1 VKRVLV
7 IGGSGQLGTAIAAR
21 WHDFEVVAPAHDE
34 LPIEQT
40 QRLAETL
47 DRVTPGVLLNAAAFH
62 DVDRCEA
69 EPQRAF
75 EINARAAGAAA
86 RLAAARDTLFVT
98 VSTDYVFDGKKGE
111 PYTERDVAN
120 PLSAYGASRLAGE
133 RLVEAAGGRAFVVRT
148 CGLYGASRSPSR
160 RPTFIERILRQASQ
174 GDPVRVVADV
184 IASPTYSN
192 DLADALHALAGSE
205 AYGLYHAA
213 GAGSV
218 SWFDFAQEALALA
231 RVELPIEPI
240 AAGQWK
246 AAAIRPRFS
255 ALDNAKLR
263 ELGIALRPW
272 RAGLAE
278 YVGALADIGVR

>member
-21 WHDFEVVAPAHDE
+21 WHDFEIIAPAHDE
-34 LPIEQT
+34 LGIEQT
-40 QRLAETL
+40 LRLEETL
-47 DRVTPGVLLNAAAFH
+47 DRITPDVLLNAAAFH

-86 RLAAARDTLFVT
+86 RLAAARDTVFVT

-111 PYTERDVAN
+111 PYTERDAPN
-120 PLSAYGASRLAGE
+120 PLSAYGSSRLAGE

-148 CGLYGASRSPSR
+148 CGLYGASRSASR
-160 RPTFIERILRQASQ
+160 RPTFIERILQQGSQ
-174 GDPVRVVADV
+174 GDPIRVVADV

-192 DLADALHALAGSE
+192 DLADTLHALVGTE

-213 GAGSV
+213 GAGAV
-218 SWFDFAQEALALA
+218 SWFDFAQEALAEA
-231 RVELPIEPI
+231 GAGLPIEPI
-240 AAGQWK
+240 SAGQWK

-263 ELGIALRPW
+263 GLGIALRPW

-278 YVGALADIGVR
+278 YLGALADIGVR

>member
-21 WHDFEVVAPAHDE
+21 WDDFEIVAPAHDE
-34 LPIEQT
+34 LPIERT
-40 QRLAETL
+40 QRLEETL
-47 DRVTPGVLLNAAAFH
+47 DRVAPNVLLNAAAFH

-86 RLAAARDTLFVT
+86 RLAAARDTVFVT
-98 VSTDYVFDGKKGE
+98 VSTDYVFDGKKGK
-111 PYTERDVAN
+111 PYIESDAPN
-120 PLSAYGASRLAGE
+120 PLSAYGSSRLAGE

-160 RPTFIERILRQASQ
+160 RPTFIERILRQGSQ

-192 DLADALHALAGSE
+192 DLADALHALVGSE
-205 AYGLYHAA
+205 RYGLYHAA
-213 GAGSV
+213 GAGAV
-218 SWFDFAQEALALA
+218 SWFDFAQAALAEA
-231 RVELPIEPI
+231 RVDLPIEPI
-240 AAGQWK
+240 SAGQWK

-263 ELGIALRPW
+263 ELGISLRPW

-278 YVGALADIGVR
+278 YLGALADIGVR

>member
-1 VKRVLV
+1 MKRVLV
-7 IGGSGQLGTAIAAR
+7 VGGSGQLGTAIAAR
-21 WHDFEVVAPAHDE
+21 WHDFEIVAPPHDE

-40 QRLAETL
+40 PLLEEAL
-47 DRVTPGVLLNAAAFH
+47 DRIAPEVLFNAAAFH

-75 EINARAAGAAA
+75 EINARAPGDAA
-86 RLAAARDTLFVT
+86 RLAAARGIVFMTI
-98 VSTDYVFDGKKGE
+98 STDYVFDGKKSE
-111 PYTERDVAN
+111 PYSESDRPN

-148 CGLYGASRSPSR
+148 CGLYGASRSPEH
-160 RPTFIERILRQASQ
+160 RPTFIERIVGQARA
-174 GDPVRVVADV
+174 GEPVRVVADV

-192 DLADALHALAGSE
+192 DLADALRVLAAAE

-213 GAGSV
+213 GAGAV
-218 SWFDFAQEALALA
+218 SWFDFAREALAQA
-231 RVELPIEPI
+231 RVGLPIEPI
-240 AAGQWK
+240 SAGQWK
-246 AAAIRPRFS
+246 TAAIRPRFS

-263 ELGIALRPW
+263 ERGISLRPW

-278 YVGALADIGVR
+278 YLGALPQIGVR

>member
-1 VKRVLV
+1 MKRVLV

-21 WHDFEVVAPAHDE
+21 WHDFEIVAPAHDE
-34 LPIEQT
+34 LPIEQSA
-40 QRLAETL
+40 RLEEAL
-47 DRVTPGVLLNAAAFH
+47 DRITPDVLVNAAAFH

-86 RLAAARDTLFVT
+86 RLAAARGTLFVT
-98 VSTDYVFDGKKGE
+98 LSTDYVFDGKKGE
-111 PYTERDVAN
+111 PYTESDAPN

-160 RPTFIERILRQASQ
+160 RPTFIERIVRQASQ
-174 GDPVRVVADV
+174 GEPARVVADV

-192 DLADALHALAGSE
+192 DLAGALHSLAGSD

-213 GAGSV
+213 GAGAV
-218 SWFDFAQEALALA
+218 SWFDFAQAAMAEA
-231 RVELPIEPI
+231 RVDLPIEPI
-240 AAGQWK
+240 PAAQWK

-255 ALDNAKLR
+255 ALENAKLR
-263 ELGIALRPW
+263 ELGISLRPW

-278 YVGALADIGVR
+278 YLGALADIGVR